1 MSDKRVI
8 DNAKWIIICKALQA
22 VAQLVIGML
31 SARYLGPADYGLIHY
46 AGSLVGFVV
55 PVAQLGLNATLVREF
70 VDEPEKEGEILG
82 TSLVMSLL
90 SGLFGF
96 VMVMG
101 FVSVANRGET
111 ETLTVCFL
119 YSLSLLFQAM
129 ELTQYWFHYQL
140 QAKFPAVV
148 TLIAYFAVAAYK
160 VYLLLAGK
168 SVYWFAAA
176 YAVEYGLVGLSLLG
190 IFGKRSSHKL
200 SATIPMAKKLF
211 AKSRY
216 YILSSLMVT
225 LFQSTDHVMLKIMA
239 GDSENGIY
247 TAAITC
253 AGIGAFVYA
262 AIVDSARPVILEN
275 KNKAPAEYEKGI
287 SKLYCVIVYLSLLQS
302 VVFWLLANPIVSVL
316 YGAEYLGAVPVL
328 QILIWYL
335 SFSQMGRIR
344 NVWILAE
351 GKQSI
356 LWKINLLG
364 AVTSVAINAL
374 VIPVWGALGAAFA
387 SLVTQFLTNF
397 VLGFIIKPLRR
408 NNTLL
413 LKGLSPGFLLATLR
427 QGWA

>member
-190 IFGKRSSHKL
+190 IFGKRSSHK
-200 SATIPMAKKLF
+200 PF
-211 AKSRY
+211 RN
-216 YILSSLMVT
+216 
-225 LFQSTDHVMLKIMA
+225 HP
-239 GDSENGIY
+239 NGEK
-247 TAAITC
+247 AIC
-253 AGIGAFVYA
+253 
-262 AIVDSARPVILEN
+262 
-275 KNKAPAEYEKGI
+275 EK
-287 SKLYCVIVYLSLLQS
+287 SLLYP
-302 VVFWLLANPIVSVL
+302 FLADGNAVSKHRPC
-316 YGAEYLGAVPVL
+316 YAENHG
-328 QILIWYL
+328 
-335 SFSQMGRIR
+335 GRFR
-344 NVWILAE
+344 KWHLHRRHY
-351 GKQSI
+351 
-356 LWKINLLG
+356 
-364 AVTSVAINAL
+364 
-374 VIPVWGALGAAFA
+374 
-387 SLVTQFLTNF
+387 
-397 VLGFIIKPLRR
+397 LRR
-408 NNTLL
+408 HWGVCLCRHCGFRPPGNTG
-413 LKGLSPGFLLATLR
+413 K
-427 QGWA
+427 